1 MKFCLHLLFLITL
14 AHATGS
20 LTEEQGANELAKEL
34 NGLNKQAEQVLQQV
48 DKVTGFQPVT
58 PQTLDKTKETVLKLA
73 NDERFLSA
81 AKGLWASEKRKEL
94 FLIQAGFF
102 LFMMLF
108 KAWRQSRAHH
118 WFKRLLVGFALSL
131 INWAGMLY
139 VIPLLVLGE
148 PFAIFTGTLWRV
160 LMMGG

>member
-1 MKFCLHLLFLITL
+1 MRFCLLLLAITF
-14 AHATGS
+14 AHATGN
-20 LTEEQGANELAKEL
+20 LTEEQGNDELAKEL

-48 DKVTGFQPVT
+48 DKVAGFQPVS

-73 NDERFLSA
+73 NDDRFLQA
-81 AKGLWASEKRKEL
+81 AKGLWANEKRKEL
-94 FLIQAGFF
+94 LLIQAGFF

-108 KAWRQSRAHH
+108 KAWRQSRTHH

-131 INWAGMLY
+131 ITWAGMLY

-148 PFAIFTGTLWRV
+148 PFAVFTTTLWRV
-160 LMMGG
+160 LVMGG